1 MIRWLD
7 RNSDPS
13 YFPDPRTALTEP
25 PGLLAA
31 GGDLSMERLLAAYGQ
46 GIFPW
51 YEQGQPIL
59 WWCPDPRAVLF
70 PNELKISRSLKRKVR
85 QGGFFASVDQD
96 FCTVVE
102 SCARR
107 DRDEGTWITRDMSRA
122 YSELHEHGY
131 AHSIEIWREGE
142 IVGGLYGVAIG
153 KVFFGESMFSA
164 VSDASKMALIHLLER
179 LKRDDFGLIDCQVPS
194 PHLASLGS
202 RNISRD
208 DFLAA
213 VEKLTCDK
221 QVPAKWQ
228 SDPCEVVL
236 PSST

>member
-7 RNSDPS
+7 RDTDPT
-13 YFPDPRTALTEP
+13 YFPDPETALTEP

-31 GGDLSMERLLAAYGQ
+31 GGDLSMERLLAAYSR

-70 PNELKISRSLKRKVR
+70 PDELRISRSLRRSVR
-85 QGGFFASVDQD
+85 RGRFLASIDQD
-96 FCTVVE
+96 FNTVVE

-107 DRDEGTWITRDMSRA
+107 DRAEGTWITRDMSRA
-122 YSELHEHGY
+122 YSDLHEHGY
-131 AHSIEIWREGE
+131 AHSIEIWRDGD

-153 KVFFGESMFSA
+153 KIFFGESMFSA
-164 VSDASKMALIHLLER
+164 VSDASKVALIHLVDR
-179 LKRDDFGLIDCQVPS
+179 LRGDGFGMIDCQIPT
-194 PHLASLGS
+194 PHLTSLGS
-202 RNISRD
+202 RNICREE
-208 DFLAA
+208 FLTA
-213 VEKLTCDK
+213 VKKLTSDS
-221 QVPAKWQ
+221 QLPARWK

-236 PSST
+236 PIST

>member
-7 RNSDPS
+7 RDSDPTC
-13 YFPDPRTALTEP
+13 FPDPVTALTEP

-31 GGDLSMERLLAAYGQ
+31 GGDLSMERLLAAYSQ

-70 PNELKISRSLKRKVR
+70 PNELRISRSLKRSVR
-85 QGGFFASVDQD
+85 QGRFLASIDRD
-96 FCTVVE
+96 FRTVVE

-107 DRDEGTWITRDMSRA
+107 DRGEGTWITKEMSRA
-122 YSELHEHGY
+122 YSDLHEHGY
-131 AHSIEIWREGE
+131 AHSIEVWCDEE

-164 VSDASKMALIHLLER
+164 VSDASKVALIHLVDR
-179 LKRDDFGLIDCQVPS
+179 LKVDGFGMIDCQVPS
-194 PHLASLGS
+194 PHLTSLGS

-208 DFLAA
+208 EFLTA
-213 VEKLTCDK
+213 VEKLTCDS
-221 QVPAKWQ
+221 QVPARWK
-228 SDPCEVVL
+228 SDPREVVL
-236 PSST
+236 PASR

>member
-96 FCTVVE
+96 FRTVVE

-228 SDPCEVVL
+228 SDPREVVL